1 MDLLDKLLDELGP
14 YLRIEQYSLLYF
26 VLFAIIVI
34 VIHVLFTKLR
44 FAKYIPGILLI
55 LYGLV
60 RLFLNTNG
68 GFLKSSPEDL
78 RASVLSGACGLVS
91 IFFARILAI
100 MYKRDGKK
108 QRRSLTDEERRRRRQ
123 RRLRRERE
131 EEISSFERQNSS
143 EVALSKNNNMYNELY
158 DTNEKTER

>member
-1 MDLLDKLLDELGP
+1 MNLIDKLLDELGP

-34 VIHVLFTKLR
+34 VIHMLFTKLR
-44 FAKYIPGILLI
+44 FAKYIPGIILI
-55 LYGLV
+55 FYGLI

-78 RASVLSGACGLVS
+78 RAAVLSGACGLVS

-100 MYKRDGKK
+100 MYKRDGRKP
-108 QRRSLTDEERRRRRQ
+108 RRHLTEEERRIRRQ
-123 RRLRRERE
+123 RRLRREIRE
-131 EEISSFERQNSS
+131 NVSLQERNSS
-143 EVALSKNNNMYNELY
+143 SGVDLSKNNN
-158 DTNEKTER
+158 D